1 MLKQAKVIRHV
12 TSHPNLVAEV
22 QGRGHGGGGFV
33 GKNEDA
39 RLDSDG

>member
-1 MLKQAKVIRHV
+1 MLKQAEVIRHV

-22 QGRGHGGGGFV
+22 QGRGHGGGFV